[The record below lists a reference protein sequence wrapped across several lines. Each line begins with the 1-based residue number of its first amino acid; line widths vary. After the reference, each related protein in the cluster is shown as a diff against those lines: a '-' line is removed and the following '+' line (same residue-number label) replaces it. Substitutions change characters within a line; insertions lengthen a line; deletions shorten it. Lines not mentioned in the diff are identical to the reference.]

1 MFGFVNKKPIT
12 IDRFEI
18 IEERHFNFA
27 TRSAVC
33 PVCGI
38 RRLAS
43 NIRTHVAKAA
53 MGEKQRGIYDQ
64 HYEFYMN
71 HTDKEIIV
79 RRKWKI

>member
-1 MFGFVNKKPIT
+1 MFSFTKKPKI
-12 IDRFEI
+12 IKQFEI
-18 IEERHFNFA
+18 VEHSHYNFPI
-27 TRSAVC
+27 RSAIC

-38 RRLAS
+38 SRQAS